1 MTDNPKVTGASAGL
15 VPRNALVL
23 IEFDANS
30 WMVGNAEGMFGLCCG
45 SDQIQTKWQD

>member
-1 MTDNPKVTGASAGL
+1 MSIARQIPLPIESLL
-15 VPRNALVL
+15 VNALVL